1 MTVHVIQLEKLPG
14 QIDKLVE
21 ILRKYEKQWKE
32 SDEELYTH
40 DLESEIEELNS
51 FRENFESLIEDS
63 LGTEQEGKIDIY
75 GNEFK
80 AGYKYAEVNF
90 TQPTVFDRIR
100 LLGTDGIITKRFFI
114 SDVFHN
120 FSPTT
125 INLITNVRDIIEK
138 PFNMGEFLSLC
149 GKEWKESGPSE
160 TIKKMKQEIKYTW
173 SEVAEKFFVPPAQ
186 TVVAGEMS
194 DEKREKIINNYKKP
208 FLSKE
213 ELIARNRSIQAE
225 KRALYEK
232 SLKDADKQK
241 TVVDQ
246 LRKEIQEQ
254 KKEEEFK
261 IILNS
266 IGKFTDKFSFAC
278 LLQEALECVLPKNL
292 NCETLFKDLSVTQ
305 IFDRLA
311 MVFPRGSDTFK
322 ELERLVEENLF
333 SNVSENK
340 FKTKQ
345 LKSLIEAQEERLKC
359 LRCDNASQEA
369 IDTLEE
375 TINDNKEK
383 LFNMEQ
389 ELEKEQKRLFEDL
402 QLSERQQ
409 QLALRGGNLFAI
421 VSTAITD
428 EEKAGLATNSDRVL
442 KLIDTIIP
450 LEDLCGLLLQ
460 SLTNGFD
467 LSAFK
472 LPSLRPINDIFGGFS
487 AEIQAAFLQAIVQ
500 AILILIET
508 MLNELFNC
516 DNLDNLVAA
525 AVAGVNE
532 NFSSLA
538 NLDIQSAS
546 ANIAAKIGENSEKF
560 GAYSDLVDLFGGKAP
575 NLANSFDKN
584 YEQFVDRIAPA
595 FEKAGIV
602 TVSDSL
608 SFTTGLDQE
617 AAKSLLKGDFKQTE
631 EQLLKES
638 IKDKLNNFTNS
649 ISSNRKGVLDYFFT
663 QGGTQSVSGWDI
675 DSTGEKFVVSD
686 GVRLFDINNIDQSI
700 NASVTEFLNQIP
712 PDLLTEDILVK
723 LSEEEEEDP
732 PIDFE
737 EGNAEQALTVENGE
751 QALTVGN
758 QEIKNEM
765 TKVVSSFISIAS
777 PTEVIKLMA
786 GNATKEALSLLREI
800 MMVKSPLLAKIFN
813 NEPAIKNLFLQFGKA
828 TGLNELLP
836 KMELLASAPESNLKL
851 VPPKLCAPFNNVDN
865 FRKAMMART
874 VPLETAEK
882 ILDSINNEKIKKY
895 NELIDTLIGITTGN
909 LPEAIRSDPKS
920 KFLDEIKN
928 NILAPSLANSKQP
941 FSGLDPSDLGPSGL
955 GSSGLDSSDLGP
967 SGLGSSGLGPSDSIG
982 SDSDPTDSNGAK
994 KQNSSDM
1001 IRKKMSDKANESPVY
1016 NSMVDTALS
1025 SIFSPIRDSFDSDM
1039 EGYIESNSTKKQVE
1053 KKIPRE
1059 IRIETKHGIQ
1069 KVINPE
1075 FKELLNAGLV
1085 PIVQL
1090 EEDGEELDHTKMVD
1104 RSILETGDE
1113 GKLDDLRVS
1122 GNPNTDF
1129 IKPGWSFKR
1138 LTADFLSLGFE
1149 NPDRIKKPILKTVNK
1164 KIVGDSFKIDTELAF
1179 SNNLDLIVEKNKFQI
1194 SIKEFKSTNSLLPE
1208 LLVNGEIAD
1217 TFKTVPL
1224 LKQQIEQNIPNWT
1237 ITFLETKESQ
1247 KERARFDIDTKGMS
1261 VAPING
1267 FEEFYI
1273 ANNNT
1278 FKRFMT
1284 KQEIR
1289 NIITD
1294 KYSSPDYPLKTRVEV
1309 FEEFF
1314 IEQIRRGL
1322 KVPQQAESSFKNT
1335 LLQKQEKMIR
1345 ATTQSIVKGLANT
1358 RLYQETDIGGQES
1371 EEKLVFLQLFNFVR
1385 EPTKSEKECDFDPHI
1400 MGFSE
1405 LAKQFKEI
1413 YDNEPE
1419 VINTEKE
1426 VNGMTKKKTRLGN
1439 ASYKIL
1445 NKTVLR
1451 LLVVDFCFKA
1461 LPVLDSFLYTRDFSE
1476 IEFLNQG
1483 MLEHVINELN
1493 KMEIYDSFKEE
1504 FKKEIAKKQKQNM
1517 QQSAN
1522 ESELIDCRDVQE
1534 SRLAST
1540 SSSNMAQEECKE
1552 CEEKNILLRE
1562 TGQQQALTANP
1573 TSSPENRNVGEDEF
1587 RQELGNE
1594 IREQFSATL
1603 DKFAKIFQISN
1614 KERSQ
1619 DQFKKFFLDGL
1630 NLYDIHEEGNLVF
1643 NSVKREIPKK
1653 TQIKISNDSLKTK
1666 LLEIEKEDIS
1676 DLEKVMKISKE
1687 LKDNN
1692 ITTEQFRGSS
1702 WETVEEEEIRTVQED
1717 VKEDELFL
1725 ERYVSVGKINN
1736 NFKNQYSQ
1744 LMDIEERSVS
1754 LNTLSDILSTL
1765 PRNISLFDCDN
1776 PQNSIFL
1783 SSPRVGLRL
1792 NYVYGKFESSSSSPQ
1807 QKINKFYIGNTGYD
1821 VKTSFLKR
1829 SELSVREYSTSDN
1842 FLKVYSILKIAEYEQ
1857 DIKTTLTVQQMQN
1870 LANTRS
1876 YEEIFFP
1883 VLKDKIL
1890 ETNEMKAMFSY
1901 CIPTREIGTIS
1912 LFHTYCTNNSEKQKY
1927 LFQPTKET
1935 IKRTYKVLDN
1945 YGNKTNTL
1953 EDLAKMREKQKRDRD
1968 NEGNPA
1974 GPLNFDALKI
1984 FLRTPIHI
1992 LRGLAT
1998 IVDPNV
2004 FIADKIVAG
2013 VAAAGALVGQ
2023 KIYIPYNLTSLA
2035 LLPFPLFTPP
2045 PIGIIPPFTA
2055 YNIALPLGPIFLIL
2069 EPLLWDLPWFKT
2081 INGDPTNPNR
2091 DLSKY
2096 GVGEKPDCED
2106 EEEGQIGQ
2114 EQEIEPETIEDFIEQ
2129 LKKIC

>member
-1 MTVHVIQLEKLPG
+1 MTVHVIQLEKLPE

-21 ILRKYEKQWKE
+21 ILKKYENQWKE
-32 SDEELYTH
+32 NDEELYTH

-51 FRENFESLIEDS
+51 FRENFEKLIEDS
-63 LGTEQEGKIDIY
+63 LGTEQEQKIDIY

-100 LLGTDGIITKRFFI
+100 LLGTDGIITKRFFV

-125 INLITNVRDIIEK
+125 IKLITNIRDIIKK
-138 PFNMGEFLSLC
+138 PFNMDEFLSLC

-160 TIKKMKQEIKYTW
+160 STKKLKKEVKYTW
-173 SEVAEKFFVPPAQ
+173 SEVAERFFVPPAQ
-186 TVVAGEMS
+186 TAVAGEMS

-213 ELIARNRSIQAE
+213 ELIARNRSTQAE
-225 KRALYEK
+225 KKALYEK

-241 TVVDQ
+241 TIVDQ
-246 LRKEIQEQ
+246 LRKEIEEQ
-254 KKEEEFK
+254 KKQEEYE

-311 MVFPRGSDTFK
+311 MIFPRGSDTFK

-340 FKTKQ
+340 SKIEQ
-345 LKSLIEAQEERLKC
+345 LKSLIEAQEEKLKC
-359 LRCDNASQEA
+359 LKCDNASQQA

-375 TINDNKEK
+375 AINDNKEK
-383 LFNMEQ
+383 LSNMEQ

-421 VSTAITD
+421 VSTATTD
-428 EEKAGLATNSDRVL
+428 EEKAGLATNSDRAL

-560 GAYSDLVDLFGGKAP
+560 GAYSDLVDLFGGNTP

-584 YEQFVDRIAPA
+584 YDQFVDRIAPA
-595 FEKAGIV
+595 FERAGIV

-608 SFTTGLDQE
+608 SFTTGLNQE
-617 AAKSLLKGDFKQTE
+617 AAKSLLKGDLKQTE

-638 IKDKLNNFTNS
+638 VKDKLNNFTNS

-737 EGNAEQALTVENGE
+737 EGNVEQAL
-751 QALTVGN
+751 AVGN
-758 QEIKNEM
+758 EEIKNEM
-765 TKVVSSFISIAS
+765 TQVVSSFISVAS

-786 GNATKEALSLLREI
+786 GNVTKETLSLLREI

-836 KMELLASAPESNLKL
+836 KMELLASVPESNLKL

-865 FRKAMMART
+865 FRKAMMTRT

-909 LPEAIRSDPKS
+909 IPEVIKSDPKS

-928 NILAPSLANSKQP
+928 NILIPSLANSEQP
-941 FSGLDPSDLGPSGL
+941 FSGPIPSESK
-955 GSSGLDSSDLGP
+955 
-967 SGLGSSGLGPSDSIG
+967 
-982 SDSDPTDSNGAK
+982 GAE

-1001 IRKKMSDKANESPVY
+1001 IRKKMSDKANESPIY

-1059 IRIETKHGIQ
+1059 IRIETKYGIQ

-1090 EEDGEELDHTKMVD
+1090 EEDGEELEHTKMVD
-1104 RSILETGDE
+1104 RSVLETGDE

-1149 NPDRIKKPILKTVNK
+1149 NPDRVKKPILKTVNK

-1179 SNNLDLIVEKNKFQI
+1179 SNNLDLVIEKNKFQI

-1247 KERARFDIDTKGMS
+1247 KERARFNIDTKGMS

-1278 FKRFMT
+1278 FKRFMI

-1322 KVPQQAESSFKNT
+1322 KVPQQAESSFRNT

-1345 ATTQSIVKGLANT
+1345 ATTQSIVKGLTNT

-1385 EPTKSEKECDFDPHI
+1385 EPTKSEKECGFDPHI

-1405 LAKQFKEI
+1405 LTKQFKEM
-1413 YDNEPE
+1413 YDKEPE
-1419 VINTEKE
+1419 VVNTEKE

-1483 MLEHVINELN
+1483 MLEHIINELK

-1517 QQSAN
+1517 QQSVN

-1540 SSSNMAQEECKE
+1540 SSSNVAQEECKD
-1552 CEEKNILLRE
+1552 CEEKNVLLAE
-1562 TGQQQALTANP
+1562 TEQQQQALIVRP
-1573 TSSPENRNVGEDEF
+1573 TSKSENRNVGEDEF
-1587 RQELGNE
+1587 RQELSNQ
-1594 IREQFSATL
+1594 IQEQFNATL

-1630 NLYDIHEEGNLVF
+1630 NLYDIHEKGNLVF
-1643 NSVKREIPKK
+1643 NSVKREIPTK
-1653 TQIKISNDSLKTK
+1653 TELKISNDSLKTK

-1744 LMDIEERSVS
+1744 LRDIEEKSVS

-1776 PQNSIFL
+1776 PENSIFL
-1783 SSPRVGLRL
+1783 DSPRVGLRL

-1829 SELSVREYSTSDN
+1829 SELSVREHSTSDN
-1842 FLKVYSILKIAEYEQ
+1842 FLKVYSILKIAQYEQ
-1857 DIKTTLTVQQMQN
+1857 DIKTSLTVQQMQN

-1883 VLKDKIL
+1883 VLKAKIL
-1890 ETNEMKAMFSY
+1890 ETDEMKAMFSY
-1901 CIPTREIGTIS
+1901 CIPTREISTLS
-1912 LFHTYCTNNSEKQKY
+1912 MFHTYCANNNEKQKY
-1927 LFQPTKET
+1927 LFQPTKEA

-1953 EDLAKMREKQKRDRD
+1953 EDLAKMREKQKQDRD

-2023 KIYIPYNLTSLA
+2023 KIYVPYSLTSLA

-2081 INGDPTNPNR
+2081 INGDPTNPSR

-2096 GVGEKPDCED
+2096 GVGENPDCEE
-2106 EEEGQIGQ
+2106 EEEGQI